1 MRLAVQASHISAKTG
16 EGVLVHGAQQP
27 CCVKGM
33 SIAHRVGTS
42 RIVCDTY
49 EIEKL
54 ENGDAV

>member
-16 EGVLVHGAQQP
+16 EGVLVQETQQP

-33 SIAHRVGTS
+33 SIAHRVGTG
-42 RIVCDTY
+42 RIVCNTY
-49 EIEKL
+49 EMEKL